1 MDAGATLHAMATR
14 KAPQGT
20 LVLLVRHGAT
30 PTTGQVLPGRAP
42 GLHLSEAGRAQAAAV
57 AERFATLKLDAI
69 YTSPLE
75 RASETA
81 APTAAAKGL
90 TPIQEP
96 GLLEADVGEWTGRT
110 LASLARLKEWRGVH
124 GSPSTF
130 RFPGGESLAELQA
143 RVVAVLDRLHAAHPG
158 GTVACFSHSDPI
170 RLGLVFALGAPLDA
184 FGRVVVDTGSISA
197 LRFTT
202 GHPPQVL
209 STNTVTGPLAGL
221 AAEG

>member
-1 MDAGATLHAMATR
+1 MATR
-14 KAPQGT
+14 KAQPST

-30 PTTGQVLPGRAP
+30 PTTGKLMPGRAP
-42 GLHLSEAGRAQAAAV
+42 GLHLSEAGQAQAAAV
-57 AERFATLKLDAI
+57 AERLASVKLDAI

-75 RASETA
+75 RARETA
-81 APTAAAKGL
+81 APTAAAAGL
-90 TPIQEP
+90 VPIEEP
-96 GLLEADVGEWTGRT
+96 GLLEADVGEWTGKT

-143 RVVAVLDRLHAAHPG
+143 RVVAVLDRVHAAHPG

-197 LRFTT
+197 IRFT
-202 GHPPQVL
+202 GADPPQVL
-209 STNTVTGPLAGL
+209 ATNTVTGPLTGF

>member
-1 MDAGATLHAMATR
+1 MATR

-30 PTTGQVLPGRAP
+30 PTTGQVMPGRAP
-42 GLHLSEAGRAQAAAV
+42 GLHLSEAGQAQAAAV
-57 AERFATLKLDAI
+57 AERLATEAGRDLHLPAGACARDRG
-69 YTSPLE
+69 PD
-75 RASETA
+75 
-81 APTAAAKGL
+81 AAATGL
-90 TPIQEP
+90 TPIEEP
-96 GLLEADVGEWTGRT
+96 GLLEADVGDWTGRT

-143 RVVAVLDRLHAAHPG
+143 RVVAVLDRVHAAHPG
-158 GTVACFSHSDPI
+158 GTVACFSHADPI

-209 STNTVTGPLAGL
+209 STNTVTGPLTGL

>member
-1 MDAGATLHAMATR
+1 MATR

-30 PTTGQVLPGRAP
+30 PTTGTVMPGRAP
-42 GLHLSEAGRAQAAAV
+42 GLHLSEAGQAQAAAV
-57 AERFATLKLDAI
+57 AERLATLKLDAI

-75 RASETA
+75 RARETA
-81 APTAAAKGL
+81 APTAAATGL
-90 TPIQEP
+90 TPIEEP
-96 GLLEADVGEWTGRT
+96 GLLEADVGEWTGKT

-130 RFPGGESLAELQA
+130 RFPGGESLAEVQA
-143 RVVAVLDRLHAAHPG
+143 RVVAVLDRVHAAHPG
-158 GTVACFSHSDPI
+158 GTVACFSHADPI

-209 STNTVTGPLAGL
+209 STNTVTGPLTGL
-221 AAEG
+221 TSEG

>member
-1 MDAGATLHAMATR
+1 MATR
-14 KAPQGT
+14 KPQPST

-30 PTTGQVLPGRAP
+30 PTTGKLMPGRAP
-42 GLHLSEAGRAQAAAV
+42 GLHLSEAGQAQATAV
-57 AERFATLKLDAI
+57 AERLAGVKLDAI
-69 YTSPLE
+69 YSSPLE
-75 RASETA
+75 RARETA
-81 APTAAAKGL
+81 APTAAAAGL
-90 TPIQEP
+90 VPIEEP
-96 GLLEADVGEWTGRT
+96 GLLEADVGEWTGKT

-143 RVVAVLDRLHAAHPG
+143 RVVAVLDRVHAAYPG

-197 LRFTT
+197 IRFT
-202 GHPPQVL
+202 GADPPQVL
-209 STNTVTGPLAGL
+209 ATNTVTGPLTGF

>member
-1 MDAGATLHAMATR
+1 MATR

-30 PTTGQVLPGRAP
+30 PTTGKVMPGRAP
-42 GLHLSEAGRAQAAAV
+42 GLHLSEAGQAQAAAV

-75 RASETA
+75 RARETA
-81 APTAAAKGL
+81 APTAAATGL
-90 TPIQEP
+90 TPIEEP
-96 GLLEADVGEWTGRT
+96 GLLEADVGEWTGKT

-143 RVVAVLDRLHAAHPG
+143 RVVAVLDRVHAAHPG
-158 GTVACFSHSDPI
+158 GTVACFSHADPI

-209 STNTVTGPLAGL
+209 STNTVTGPLTGL
-221 AAEG
+221 ASEG

>member
-1 MDAGATLHAMATR
+1 MATR
-14 KAPQGT
+14 KAPHGT

-30 PTTGQVLPGRAP
+30 PTTGKVMPGRAP
-42 GLHLSEAGRAQAAAV
+42 GLHLSEAGQAQAAAV

-81 APTAAAKGL
+81 APTAAATGL
-90 TPIQEP
+90 TPIEEP
-96 GLLEADVGEWTGRT
+96 GLLEADVGEWTGKT

-143 RVVAVLDRLHAAHPG
+143 RVVAVLDRVHAAHPG
-158 GTVACFSHSDPI
+158 GTVACFSHADPI

-184 FGRVVVDTGSISA
+184 FGRVVVDTGSVSA

-209 STNTVTGPLAGL
+209 STNTVTGPLTGL
-221 AAEG
+221 ASED

>member
-1 MDAGATLHAMATR
+1 MAIR

-30 PTTGQVLPGRAP
+30 PTTGQVMPGRAP
-42 GLHLSEAGRAQAAAV
+42 GLHLSEAGQAQAAAV

-81 APTAAAKGL
+81 APTAAATGL
-90 TPIQEP
+90 TPIEEP
-96 GLLEADVGEWTGRT
+96 GLLEADVGEWTGKT

-143 RVVAVLDRLHAAHPG
+143 RVVAVLDRVHAAHPG
-158 GTVACFSHSDPI
+158 GTVACFSHADPI

-202 GHPPQVL
+202 GHSPQVL
-209 STNTVTGPLAGL
+209 STNTVTGPLTGL
-221 AAEG
+221 ASED

>member
-1 MDAGATLHAMATR
+1 M
-14 KAPQGT
+14 
-20 LVLLVRHGAT
+20 
-30 PTTGQVLPGRAP
+30 
-42 GLHLSEAGRAQAAAV
+42 
-57 AERFATLKLDAI
+57 
-69 YTSPLE
+69 
-75 RASETA
+75 
-81 APTAAAKGL
+81 GL
-90 TPIQEP
+90 TPIEEP
-96 GLLEADVGEWTGRT
+96 GLLEADVGEWTGKT
-110 LASLARLKEWRGVH
+110 LGSLARLKEWRGVH

-143 RVVAVLDRLHAAHPG
+143 RVVAVLDRVHAAHPG

-209 STNTVTGPLAGL
+209 WTNTVTGPLTGL
-221 AAEG
+221 ASEG